1 MFCPKCGVENDEE
14 SEFCKKC
21 GSPLNKDTIKENHSM
36 AYQDASS
43 KINKATESKKSSKFA
58 ENKVLIIAIITIIV
72 VAGCVAGYILLQ
84 PHYKEINVIGIS
96 MEVPESDYNVTINS
110 QITNTY
116 SDEEN
121 HVMVYGLDTTHAGL
135 ADLIGEGI
143 VYAGIRDV
151 FINTSTP
158 VKVDNITI
166 YEYTNGTFS
175 YTTYFGHKNIFIVT
189 KDEDTLIHIVK
200 SLNPDGNAST
210 SRQKSI

>member
-58 ENKVLIIAIITIIV
+58 ENKVLIIAIIAIIV

-96 MEVPESDYNVTINS
+96 MEVPESDY
-110 QITNTY
+110 
-116 SDEEN
+116 
-121 HVMVYGLDTTHAGL
+121 M
-135 ADLIGEGI
+135 
-143 VYAGIRDV
+143 
-151 FINTSTP
+151 
-158 VKVDNITI
+158 
-166 YEYTNGTFS
+166 
-175 YTTYFGHKNIFIVT
+175 
-189 KDEDTLIHIVK
+189 
-200 SLNPDGNAST
+200 
-210 SRQKSI
+210 